1 VDFPAMVCCNPVDDA
16 HAMSSG
22 SSQGILIS
30 GAAGGLGQAL
40 VAELAGAGHRV
51 LAGWHETPLPAL
63 LAGVEAVAL
72 DVTCDESCAAAAEV
86 ALARWGRIDVV
97 IHVAGIT
104 CDSLLAR
111 ARSEDW
117 DAVFAVNVDGAR
129 RLARATLP
137 ILAGQGGGHWIGI
150 GSHAGQAGSAGQ
162 VAYAASK
169 AALNGLM
176 LSLAREFS
184 AHNVRINTVL
194 PGVLPTPMTE
204 SLDPSVMHAYA
215 QANLLGRINDPA
227 EVARFIGFLL
237 TTHNISGQVFAL
249 DSRVHRWA

>member
-1 VDFPAMVCCNPVDDA
+1 
-16 HAMSSG
+16 MSSTCW
-22 SSQGILIS
+22 QAILIS

-40 VAELAGAGHRV
+40 VAELARAGHRV
-51 LAGWHETPLPAL
+51 FAGWHRTPLPP
-63 LAGVEAVAL
+63 LAPGVEAVAL
-72 DVTCDESCAAAAEV
+72 DVTQDDSCAAAV
-86 ALARWGRIDVV
+86 DWALASCGRIDAV
-97 IHVAGIT
+97 IHAAGIT
-104 CDSLLAR
+104 RDALVAR
-111 ARSEDW
+111 QSPDDW
-117 DAVFAVNVDGAR
+117 DAIFAVNVEGAC

-162 VAYAASK
+162 AAYTASK
-169 AALNGLM
+169 AALNGLT
-176 LSLAREFS
+176 LSWAREFA

-204 SLDPSVMHAYA
+204 SLDPEVMRSYA
-215 QANLLGRINDPA
+215 QANLLGRINDPS

-237 TTHNISGQVFAL
+237 TTHNISGQVFVL

>member
-1 VDFPAMVCCNPVDDA
+1 MVCCHPVHEA
-16 HAMSSG
+16 HAMSSN

-63 LAGVEAVAL
+63 LTGVEAVAL
-72 DVTCDESCAAAAEV
+72 DVTCDESCAAAA
-86 ALARWGRIDVV
+86 LARWGRIDAV
-97 IHVAGIT
+97 IHVAGIN

-111 ARSEDW
+111 ARCEDW

-150 GSHAGQAGSAGQ
+150 GSHAGQAGAAGQ

-176 LSLAREFS
+176 LSWAREFA

-204 SLDPSVMHAYA
+204 SLDPSVMRSYA
-215 QANLLGRINDPA
+215 QANVLGRINDPA

-249 DSRVHRWA
+249 DSRIHRWA

>member
-1 VDFPAMVCCNPVDDA
+1 
-16 HAMSSG
+16 MSSG

-30 GAAGGLGQAL
+30 GAAGGLGRAL
-40 VAELAGAGHRV
+40 VAELARAGHRV
-51 LAGWHETPLPAL
+51 LAGWYQTPLPAVL
-63 LAGVEAVAL
+63 LGVEAVAL
-72 DVTCDESCAAAAEV
+72 DVTSDDSCAAAAEV
-86 ALARWGRIDVV
+86 ALARWGRIDAV

-137 ILAGQGGGHWIGI
+137 ILARQGGGHWIGI

-162 VAYAASK
+162 AAYAASK
-169 AALNGLM
+169 AALNGLT
-176 LSLAREFS
+176 LSWAREFA

-194 PGVLPTPMTE
+194 PGVLPTAMTE
-204 SLDPSVMHAYA
+204 SLGPEVMRSYA
-215 QANLLGRINDPA
+215 QANLLGRINDPS

>member
-1 VDFPAMVCCNPVDDA
+1 MVCCNPGHET
-16 HAMSSG
+16 HAMSSA

-40 VAELAGAGHRV
+40 VAELARAGHRV
-51 LAGWHETPLPAL
+51 LAGSHQTPLPAVL
-63 LAGVEAVAL
+63 PGAESVAL
-72 DVTCDESCAAAAEV
+72 DVTSDDSCAEAAQA
-86 ALARWGRIDVV
+86 ALARWGRIDAV

-111 ARSEDW
+111 SRSEDR
-117 DAVFAVNVDGAR
+117 DAGFAVNVDGVR

-137 ILAGQGGGHWIGI
+137 ILAGQGGGHWMGI

-162 VAYAASK
+162 AAYAASK

-176 LSLAREFS
+176 LSWAREF
-184 AHNVRINTVL
+184 AVHNVRINTVL

-204 SLDPSVMHAYA
+204 SLDPSVMHDYA
-215 QANLLGRINDPA
+215 QANLLGRINDPS

>member
-1 VDFPAMVCCNPVDDA
+1 MVCCNPVDDA

-72 DVTCDESCAAAAEV
+72 DVTCDESCAAAAEA
-86 ALARWGRIDVV
+86 ALARWGRIDAV

-111 ARSEDW
+111 ARCEDW

-150 GSHAGQAGSAGQ
+150 GSHAGQVGSAGQ
-162 VAYAASK
+162 AAYAASK

-176 LSLAREFS
+176 LSWAREFA

-204 SLDPSVMHAYA
+204 SLDPSVLHAYA
-215 QANLLGRINDPA
+215 QTNLLGRINDPA

>member
-1 VDFPAMVCCNPVDDA
+1 
-16 HAMSSG
+16 MSSN

-40 VAELAGAGHRV
+40 VAELVGAGHRV
-51 LAGWHETPLPAL
+51 LAGWHQTPLPAL
-63 LAGVEAVAL
+63 LTGVEAVAL
-72 DVTCDESCAAAAEV
+72 DVTCDESCAAAAAA
-86 ALARWGRIDVV
+86 ALARWGRIDAV
-97 IHVAGIT
+97 IHAAGIT

-111 ARSEDW
+111 ARCEDW
-117 DAVFAVNVDGAR
+117 DALFAVNVDGAR
-129 RLARATLP
+129 RLARATMP

-150 GSHAGQAGSAGQ
+150 GSHAGQAGAAGQ
-162 VAYAASK
+162 AAYAASK

-176 LSLAREFS
+176 LSWAREF
-184 AHNVRINTVL
+184 AANNVRINTVL
-194 PGVLPTPMTE
+194 PGVLPTPMTD
-204 SLDPSVMHAYA
+204 SLDPEVMHSYA

>member
-1 VDFPAMVCCNPVDDA
+1 
-16 HAMSSG
+16 MSSN

-40 VAELAGAGHRV
+40 VAELIGAGHRV
-51 LAGWHETPLPAL
+51 LAGWHQTPLPAL
-63 LAGVEAVAL
+63 LHGVEAVAL
-72 DVTCDESCAAAAEV
+72 DVTCDESCAEAAAA
-86 ALARWGRIDVV
+86 ALARWGRIDAV

-111 ARSEDW
+111 ARCEDW
-117 DAVFAVNVDGAR
+117 DALFAVNVDGAR

-137 ILAGQGGGHWIGI
+137 ILAGQGGGHWMGI
-150 GSHAGQAGSAGQ
+150 GSHAGQAGAAGQ
-162 VAYAASK
+162 AAYAASK

-176 LSLAREFS
+176 LSWAREF
-184 AHNVRINTVL
+184 AANNVRINTVL
-194 PGVLPTPMTE
+194 PGVLPTPMTD
-204 SLDPSVMHAYA
+204 SLDPEVMHSYA

>member
-1 VDFPAMVCCNPVDDA
+1 
-16 HAMSSG
+16 
-22 SSQGILIS
+22 
-30 GAAGGLGQAL
+30 
-40 VAELAGAGHRV
+40 
-51 LAGWHETPLPAL
+51 
-63 LAGVEAVAL
+63 
-72 DVTCDESCAAAAEV
+72 
-86 ALARWGRIDVV
+86 
-97 IHVAGIT
+97 
-104 CDSLLAR
+104 
-111 ARSEDW
+111 
-117 DAVFAVNVDGAR
+117 VNVDGAR

-150 GSHAGQAGSAGQ
+150 GSHAGQMGSAGQ

-176 LSLAREFS
+176 LSWAREFA

-204 SLDPSVMHAYA
+204 SLDPSVMRSYA
-215 QANLLGRINDPA
+215 QANVLGRINDPA

-249 DSRVHRWA
+249 DSRIHRWA